1 MQTNILQQRQNS
13 DNFPIILQVLKVMEN
28 LNFIVLPKF
37 HQKGLQAI
45 KYLSLYNFIMIDHG

>member
-37 HQKGLQAI
+37 HQKGLQLQAI
-45 KYLSLYNFIMIDHG
+45 EISKLI